1 MALHRILVTGG
12 SGFVGAHLLPTLAQ
26 AFPQAALHSPG
37 FDVTDPMAVSAIID
51 ELRPNA
57 CVHLA
62 AISAVR
68 QARQDPERAWR
79 VNLHGTLNL
88 AGAILAHAP
97 ECAFLFVSSAEAYG
111 RSFRAGRMLD
121 ESAPLAPMN
130 TYAASK
136 AAADLA
142 VGALASQGLRVIRVR
157 PFNHTGPG
165 QSTEFV
171 VSGFAE
177 QIARIGAGTQPP
189 ILRVGALD
197 PERDFLDVRDVCAAY
212 VACLRGADA
221 FSPDCIFNIA
231 SGTARRIGDIL
242 RALLALAGVEARIE
256 TDPGRLRRSEIPLA
270 CGDATRARSVL
281 GWQPRIAW
289 EQTLR
294 DTLAYWQERVAREG

>member
-1 MALHRILVTGG
+1 MPMDRILVTGG
-12 SGFVGAHLLPTLAQ
+12 SGFVGAHLLPALAQ
-26 AFPQAALHSPG
+26 AFPEAVLHSPG
-37 FDVTDPMAVSAIID
+37 FDVTDAMAVSAIID

-88 AGAILAHAP
+88 ADAILAHAP
-97 ECAFLFVSSAEAYG
+97 ECTFLFVSSAEAYG
-111 RSFRAGRMLD
+111 RSFRTGQMLD
-121 ESAPLAPMN
+121 ESALLAPMN
-130 TYAASK
+130 TYAATK

-142 VGALASQGLRVIRVR
+142 VGAMASQGLRAIRVR

-177 QIARIGAGTQPP
+177 QIARIGAGMQPP
-189 ILRVGALD
+189 IMHVGALD
-197 PERDFLDVRDVCAAY
+197 PQRDFLDVRDVCAAY
-212 VACLRGADA
+212 VACLREINA
-221 FSPDCIFNIA
+221 FSADSIFNIA
-231 SGTARRIGDIL
+231 SGTARRISDVL
-242 RALLALAGVEARIE
+242 HALLALAGVEARIE
-256 TDPGRLRRSEIPLA
+256 TDSGRLRPSEVPIA

-281 GWQPRIAW
+281 GWEPQIAW

-294 DTLAYWQERVAREG
+294 DTLAYWQERVARER

>member
-1 MALHRILVTGG
+1 MPLDRILVTGG
-12 SGFVGAHLLPTLAQ
+12 SGFVGAHLLPALAQ

-37 FDVTDPMAVSAIID
+37 FDVTDARAVSTAID
-51 ELRPNA
+51 ELRPTA

-88 AGAILAHAP
+88 ADAILAHAP
-97 ECAFLFVSSAEAYG
+97 GCAFLFISSAEAYG
-111 RSFRAGRMLD
+111 RSFRTRQMLD
-121 ESAPLAPMN
+121 ESAPLAPIN

-142 VGALASQGLRVIRVR
+142 VGALASQGLRAIRVR

-165 QSTEFV
+165 QSAEFV

-177 QIARIGAGTQPP
+177 QVARIGAGMQPP
-189 ILRVGALD
+189 IMRVGALD
-197 PERDFLDVRDVCAAY
+197 PQRDFLDVRDVCAAY
-212 VACLRGADA
+212 VACLGKADA
-221 FSPDCIFNIA
+221 LPPDSIFNIA
-231 SGTARRIGDIL
+231 SGRARRVGDIL
-242 RALLALAGVEARIE
+242 HALLSLGGIEARIE
-256 TDPGRLRRSEIPLA
+256 TDPERLRPSEILLA
-270 CGDATRARSVL
+270 CGDAAHARSVL
-281 GWQPRIAW
+281 GWEPRIAW

-294 DTLAYWQERVAREG
+294 NTLAYWQERVARA

>member
-1 MALHRILVTGG
+1 MPMDRILVTGG
-12 SGFVGAHLLPTLAQ
+12 SGFVGAHLLPALAQ
-26 AFPQAALHSPG
+26 AFPEAVLHSPG
-37 FDVTDPMAVSAIID
+37 FDVTDAMAVSAIID

-88 AGAILAHAP
+88 ADAILAHAP
-97 ECAFLFVSSAEAYG
+97 ECTFLFVSSAEAYG
-111 RSFRAGRMLD
+111 RSFRTGQMLD
-121 ESAPLAPMN
+121 ESALLAPMN
-130 TYAASK
+130 TYAATK

-142 VGALASQGLRVIRVR
+142 VGAMASQGLRAIRVR

-177 QIARIGAGTQPP
+177 QIARIGAGMQPP
-189 ILRVGALD
+189 IMHVGALD
-197 PERDFLDVRDVCAAY
+197 PQRDFLDVRDVCAAY
-212 VACLRGADA
+212 VACLREINA
-221 FSPDCIFNIA
+221 FSADSIFNIA
-231 SGTARRIGDIL
+231 SGTARRISDVL
-242 RALLALAGVEARIE
+242 HALLALAGVEARIE
-256 TDPGRLRRSEIPLA
+256 TDPGRLRPSEVPIA

-281 GWQPRIAW
+281 GWEPQIAW

-294 DTLAYWQERVAREG
+294 DTLAYWQERVARER

>member
-1 MALHRILVTGG
+1 MPMDRILVTGG
-12 SGFVGAHLLPTLAQ
+12 SGFVGAHLLPALAQ
-26 AFPQAALHSPG
+26 AFPEAALHSPG
-37 FDVTDPMAVSAIID
+37 FDVTDAMAVSAIID
-51 ELRPNA
+51 QLRPNA

-88 AGAILAHAP
+88 ADAILAHVP
-97 ECAFLFVSSAEAYG
+97 ECTFLFVSSAEAYG
-111 RSFRAGRMLD
+111 RSFRTGQMLD
-121 ESAPLAPMN
+121 ESALLAPMN
-130 TYAASK
+130 TYAATK

-142 VGALASQGLRVIRVR
+142 VGAMASQGLRAIRVR

-177 QIARIGAGTQPP
+177 QIARIGAGMQPP
-189 ILRVGALD
+189 IMHVGALD
-197 PERDFLDVRDVCAAY
+197 PQRDFLDVRDVCAAY
-212 VACLRGADA
+212 VACLREIDA
-221 FSPDCIFNIA
+221 FSADSIFNIA
-231 SGTARRIGDIL
+231 SGTARRVTDVL
-242 RALLALAGVEARIE
+242 HALLALAGVEARIE
-256 TDPGRLRRSEIPLA
+256 TDPGRLRPSEVPIA
-270 CGDATRARSVL
+270 CGDATRARSVV
-281 GWQPRIAW
+281 GWEPRIAW